1 MGDQD
6 INIGRNAL
14 GKIDPANKKSVF
26 SDGGPMRTF
35 GWQLIKAVIAALV
48 VVIYSRGM
56 GAYGR
61 GALSVLLLYLQLTLM
76 VSEVVAG
83 GALANLLTK
92 YSVRR
97 ILPTAWVFLLLVLCI
112 AYLIGWLVWVIPNA
126 GTYPICLDHPKVIIL
141 NLLFFQGLFLGGLN
155 IQYNL
160 YQAQGWV
167 NQRNRLQVS
176 MEVLKLLGLLLCFE
190 AMYGFIIP
198 KNAAIELSVSM
209 HIAER
214 LMDGQTL
221 HYLHGFNEMAI
232 LWILVYASG
241 LVWVY
246 SLWQSRSL
254 FKGGSIFKSGA
265 MQSIDSSPQEMGQS
279 HPGSNNGSFWSSI
292 KPPKEMFNSGFLS
305 QFGHILLFLLYRLPL
320 WWMAAQ
326 FGNSEA
332 GILANALLI
341 ADTIWIFGN
350 SYGTILHSRML
361 VSSGSFSGDRNNGD
375 VSAPASQQRKFHKLL
390 SRYVVIS
397 ATGTLLAVLTAMLVP
412 NALYIFVFGETFSGL
427 KETLFMISPA
437 VILLGISAPI
447 GHYLHAQNRFKG
459 LIVSYGS
466 AVVVLVVLW
475 FGVDWFTWQTINGIN
490 RFEMPKA
497 VQDTGILSP
506 GLFLRMVSF
515 VGKFMAVNLA
525 FLVLLFLNYRQ
536 VKHILRFRANVFILL
551 RFVRRYFDK

>member
-1 MGDQD
+1 MGDEK
-6 INIGRNAL
+6 ITVGRNAI
-14 GKIDPANKKSVF
+14 GKLDPSNKNSVF
-26 SDGGPMRTF
+26 SDGGPVRTF
-35 GWQLIKAVIAALV
+35 GWQLAKAVIAALV

-61 GALSVLLLYLQLTLM
+61 GALSILLLYLQLTLM
-76 VSEVVAG
+76 VSEMVAG

-97 ILPTAWVFLLLVLCI
+97 ILPTAWFFLILVLSV
-112 AYLIGWLVWVIPNA
+112 AYVVGWFIWVIPNA
-126 GTYPICLDHPKVIIL
+126 GDYPICLDHPKVITL

-160 YQAQGWV
+160 YQAHGWV
-167 NQRNRLQVS
+167 GQRNRLQVS

-198 KNAAIELSVSM
+198 KNAAIELSVSR

-246 SLWQSRSL
+246 SLWQSRLL
-254 FKGGSIFKSGA
+254 FKGGV
-265 MQSIDSSPQEMGQS
+265 MQPIHSSSEAIGQEQHES
-279 HPGSNNGSFWSSI
+279 DNGSFLSSI
-292 KPPKEMFNSGFLS
+292 QPPKEMFNSGFLS
-305 QFGHILLFLLYRLPL
+305 QLGHILLFLLYRLPL

-326 FGNSEA
+326 YGNSQA
-332 GILANALLI
+332 GLLANSLLI

-361 VSSGSFSGDRNNGD
+361 VSSGSLMGGNNPSEI
-375 VSAPASQQRKFHKLL
+375 SAFDAQQRKFQKLL

-397 ATGTLLAVLTAMLVP
+397 SLGTLLAVLLAMIVP
-412 NALYIFVFGETFSGL
+412 NTLYVFVFGETFSGL
-427 KETLFMISPA
+427 KETLFLISPA
-437 VILLGISAPI
+437 VIFLGIAAPI
-447 GHYLHAQNRFKG
+447 GHYLHAQNRFKE

-466 AVVVLVVLW
+466 AVVVLVIFW
-475 FGVDWFTWQTINGIN
+475 FGVDGLMSMTDF
-490 RFEMPKA
+490 
-497 VQDTGILSP
+497 QDTVAIP
-506 GLFLRMVSF
+506 RGLFVRIISTF
-515 VGKFMAVNLA
+515 GKFMSVNLA
-525 FLVLLFLNYRQ
+525 FLVLLFLNYLQ

-551 RFVRRYFDK
+551 RFLRRYFAK

>member
-14 GKIDPANKKSVF
+14 GKIDLANKKSVF
-26 SDGGPMRTF
+26 SDGGPVRTF
-35 GWQLIKAVIAALV
+35 GWQLAKAVIAALV

-112 AYLIGWLVWVIPNA
+112 AYLIGWFVWVIPNA
-126 GTYPICLDHPKVIIL
+126 GDYPICLDHPKVITL

-198 KNAAIELSVSM
+198 KNAAIELSVSR

-221 HYLHGFNEMAI
+221 HYLHGFNEMAV

-254 FKGGSIFKSGA
+254 FKGGA
-265 MQSIDSSPQEMGQS
+265 MQSIQSSPKEMGQS
-279 HPGSNNGSFWSSI
+279 HPHPGSNNGSFWSSI
-292 KPPKEMFNSGFLS
+292 QPPKEMFNSGFLS
-305 QFGHILLFLLYRLPL
+305 QLGHILLFLLYRLPL

-332 GILANALLI
+332 GLLANALLI

-361 VSSGSFSGDRNNGD
+361 VSSGSLSGDRNNGD
-375 VSAPASQQRKFHKLL
+375 ESAPASQQRKFHKLL

-397 ATGTLLAVLTAMLVP
+397 ATGTLLAVLAAMLVP

-427 KETLFMISPA
+427 KETLFLISPA
-437 VILLGISAPI
+437 VIFLGISAPI

-475 FGVDWFTWQTINGIN
+475 FGVDELISITDFH
-490 RFEMPKA
+490 
-497 VQDTGILSP
+497 DTGAIP
-506 GLFLRMVSF
+506 RGYFLRMISIF
-515 VGKFMAVNLA
+515 GKFMSVNLA
-525 FLVLLFLNYRQ
+525 FFVLLFLNYRQ
-536 VKHILRFRANVFILL
+536 VKHILRLRANVFILL
-551 RFVRRYFDK
+551 RFLRRYFAK

>member
-1 MGDQD
+1 MGDEN

-14 GKIDPANKKSVF
+14 GKLDPANKNSVF
-26 SDGGPMRTF
+26 SDGGPVRTF
-35 GWQLIKAVIAALV
+35 GWQLVKAVIAALV

-112 AYLIGWLVWVIPNA
+112 AYLIGWFVWVIPNA
-126 GTYPICLDHPKVIIL
+126 GDYPICLDHPKVITL

-254 FKGGSIFKSGA
+254 FKGGA
-265 MQSIDSSPQEMGQS
+265 MQSIQSSPQEMGQS
-279 HPGSNNGSFWSSI
+279 RHGSNNGSFWSSI
-292 KPPKEMFNSGFLS
+292 QPPKGMFNSGFLS
-305 QFGHILLFLLYRLPL
+305 QLGHILLFLLYRLPL

-332 GILANALLI
+332 GLLANALLI

-361 VSSGSFSGDRNNGD
+361 VSSGSLSGDRNNGD
-375 VSAPASQQRKFHKLL
+375 ESALASQQRKFQKLL

-397 ATGTLLAVLTAMLVP
+397 SSGTLLAVLAAMLVP

-437 VILLGISAPI
+437 VIFLGISAPI

-475 FGVDWFTWQTINGIN
+475 FGVDELISMTDFH
-490 RFEMPKA
+490 
-497 VQDTGILSP
+497 DTGAIP
-506 GLFLRMVSF
+506 RGYFLGMVSF
-515 VGKFMAVNLA
+515 FGKFMAVNLA
-525 FLVLLFLNYRQ
+525 FLVLLFSNYRQ

>member
-1 MGDQD
+1 MGDEK
-6 INIGRNAL
+6 ITVGRNAI
-14 GKIDPANKKSVF
+14 GKLDPSNKNSVF
-26 SDGGPMRTF
+26 SDGGPVRTF
-35 GWQLIKAVIAALV
+35 GWQLAKAVIAALV

-61 GALSVLLLYLQLTLM
+61 GALSILLLYLQLTLM
-76 VSEVVAG
+76 VSEMVAG

-97 ILPTAWVFLLLVLCI
+97 ILPTAWFFLILVLSV
-112 AYLIGWLVWVIPNA
+112 AYVVGWFIWVIPNA
-126 GTYPICLDHPKVIIL
+126 GDYPICLDHPKVITL

-160 YQAQGWV
+160 YQAHGWV
-167 NQRNRLQVS
+167 GQRNRLQVS

-198 KNAAIELSVSM
+198 KNAAIELSVSR

-246 SLWQSRSL
+246 SLWQSRLL
-254 FKGGSIFKSGA
+254 FKGGV
-265 MQSIDSSPQEMGQS
+265 MQPIHSSSEAIGQEQHES
-279 HPGSNNGSFWSSI
+279 DNGSFLSSI
-292 KPPKEMFNSGFLS
+292 QPPKEMFNSGFLS
-305 QFGHILLFLLYRLPL
+305 QLGHILLFLLYRLPL

-326 FGNSEA
+326 YGNSQA
-332 GILANALLI
+332 GLLANALLI

-361 VSSGSFSGDRNNGD
+361 VSSGSLMGGNNPSEI
-375 VSAPASQQRKFHKLL
+375 SAFDAQQRKFQKLL

-397 ATGTLLAVLTAMLVP
+397 SLGTLLAVLLAMIVP
-412 NALYIFVFGETFSGL
+412 NTLYVFVFGETFSGL
-427 KETLFMISPA
+427 KETLFLISPA
-437 VILLGISAPI
+437 VIFLGIAAPI
-447 GHYLHAQNRFKG
+447 GHYLHAQNRFKE

-466 AVVVLVVLW
+466 AVVVLVIFW
-475 FGVDWFTWQTINGIN
+475 FGVDGLMSMTDF
-490 RFEMPKA
+490 
-497 VQDTGILSP
+497 QDTVAIP
-506 GLFLRMVSF
+506 RGLFVRIISTF
-515 VGKFMAVNLA
+515 GKFMSVNLA
-525 FLVLLFLNYRQ
+525 FLVLLFLNYLQ

-551 RFVRRYFDK
+551 RFLRRYFAK

>member
-1 MGDQD
+1 MGDEK
-6 INIGRNAL
+6 ITVGRNAI
-14 GKIDPANKKSVF
+14 GKLDPSNKNSVF
-26 SDGGPMRTF
+26 SDGGPVRTF
-35 GWQLIKAVIAALV
+35 GWQLAKAVIAALV

-61 GALSVLLLYLQLTLM
+61 GALSILLLYLQLTLM
-76 VSEVVAG
+76 VSEMVAG

-97 ILPTAWVFLLLVLCI
+97 ILPTAWFFLILVLSV
-112 AYLIGWLVWVIPNA
+112 AYVIGWFIWVIPNA
-126 GTYPICLDHPKVIIL
+126 GDYPICLDHPKVITL

-160 YQAQGWV
+160 YQAHGWV
-167 NQRNRLQVS
+167 SQRNRLHVS
-176 MEVLKLLGLLLCFE
+176 MEVLKLMGLLLCFE

-198 KNAAIELSVSM
+198 KNAAIELSVSRR
-209 HIAER
+209 IAER

-246 SLWQSRSL
+246 SLWQSRLL
-254 FKGGSIFKSGA
+254 FKGGSIFKGRV
-265 MQSIDSSPQEMGQS
+265 MQSIHSSSEAIGQEQHES
-279 HPGSNNGSFWSSI
+279 DNGSFLSSI
-292 KPPKEMFNSGFLS
+292 QPPKEMFNSGFLS
-305 QFGHILLFLLYRLPL
+305 QLGHILLFLLYRLPL

-326 FGNSEA
+326 YGNSQA
-332 GILANALLI
+332 GLLANALLI

-361 VSSGSFSGDRNNGD
+361 VSSGSLMGGNNPSEI
-375 VSAPASQQRKFHKLL
+375 SAFDAQQRKFQKLL

-397 ATGTLLAVLTAMLVP
+397 SLGTLLAVLLAMIVP
-412 NALYIFVFGETFSGL
+412 NALYVFVFGETFSGL
-427 KETLFMISPA
+427 KETLFLISPA
-437 VILLGISAPI
+437 VIFLGIAAPI
-447 GHYLHAQNRFKG
+447 GHYLHAQNRFKE

-466 AVVVLVVLW
+466 AVVVLVIFW
-475 FGVDWFTWQTINGIN
+475 FGVDGLMSMTDF
-490 RFEMPKA
+490 
-497 VQDTGILSP
+497 QDTVAIP
-506 GLFLRMVSF
+506 RGLFVRIISTF
-515 VGKFMAVNLA
+515 GKFMSVNLA
-525 FLVLLFLNYRQ
+525 FLVLLFLNYLQ

-551 RFVRRYFDK
+551 RFLRRYFAK

>member
-1 MGDQD
+1 M
-6 INIGRNAL
+6 
-14 GKIDPANKKSVF
+14 
-26 SDGGPMRTF
+26 
-35 GWQLIKAVIAALV
+35 
-48 VVIYSRGM
+48 
-56 GAYGR
+56 
-61 GALSVLLLYLQLTLM
+61 
-76 VSEVVAG
+76 
-83 GALANLLTK
+83 
-92 YSVRR
+92 
-97 ILPTAWVFLLLVLCI
+97 FLLLVLCI
-112 AYLIGWLVWVIPNA
+112 AYLIGWFVWVIPNA
-126 GTYPICLDHPKVIIL
+126 GDYPICLDHPKVIIL

-214 LMDGQTL
+214 LLDGQTL

-254 FKGGSIFKSGA
+254 FKGGSIFKSEA

-292 KPPKEMFNSGFLS
+292 QPPKEMFNSGFLS
-305 QFGHILLFLLYRLPL
+305 QLGHILLFLLYRLPL

-332 GILANALLI
+332 GLLANALLI

-361 VSSGSFSGDRNNGD
+361 VSSGSLSGDRNNGD

-437 VILLGISAPI
+437 VIFLGISAPI

>member
-14 GKIDPANKKSVF
+14 WKLDPANKKSVF
-26 SDGGPMRTF
+26 SDGGPVRTF

-61 GALSVLLLYLQLTLM
+61 GVLSVLLLYLQLTLM

-112 AYLIGWLVWVIPNA
+112 AYLIGLFVWVIPNA
-126 GTYPICLDHPKVIIL
+126 GDYPICLDHPKVITL

-198 KNAAIELSVSM
+198 KNAAIELSVSR
-209 HIAER
+209 HIVER

-232 LWILVYASG
+232 LWVLVYASG
-241 LVWVY
+241 AVWLY
-246 SLWQSRSL
+246 SLWQSQSL
-254 FKGGSIFKSGA
+254 FKGGV
-265 MQSIDSSPQEMGQS
+265 MQSIQSSPKEMGQS
-279 HPGSNNGSFWSSI
+279 HPHPGSNNGSFWRSI
-292 KPPKEMFNSGFLS
+292 QPPKEMFHSGVLS
-305 QFGHILLFLLYRLPL
+305 QLGHILLFLLYRLPL

-326 FGNSEA
+326 FGNLEA
-332 GILANALLI
+332 GLLANALLI

-361 VSSGSFSGDRNNGD
+361 VFSGSLSGDRNSGD
-375 VSAPASQQRKFHKLL
+375 ESAPASQQGKFHKLL

-397 ATGTLLAVLTAMLVP
+397 ATGTLLAVLAAMLVP

-427 KETLFMISPA
+427 KETLFLISPA
-437 VILLGISAPI
+437 VIFLGISAPI

-475 FGVDWFTWQTINGIN
+475 FGVDWFTWQTINGID

-506 GLFLRMVSF
+506 GLYLRMVSF
-515 VGKFMAVNLA
+515 FGKFMSVNLA
-525 FLVLLFLNYRQ
+525 FFVLLFLNYRQ
-536 VKHILRFRANVFILL
+536 VKHILRLRANVFIVL
-551 RFVRRYFDK
+551 RFLRRYFAK